1 MNRKSLG
8 SDCSPS
14 QQISGLV
21 TLSPVYQRKPAGQ
34 ADQAGGGCPHPDPL
48 LRAVF
53 ELAGLLRGRAQG
65 IGRDL
70 ALPPP
75 VAMALAQIS
84 GTISMRELG
93 QRLGCERSF
102 ITVIADEL
110 ERRALI
116 QREADHTD
124 RRVKNL
130 VLTPEGAAL
139 RARLDAEFF
148 AQLPWRRAL
157 DEDQRAS
164 LLAVMN
170 VLIQAEREAAVPAV
184 ADGLG

>member
-1 MNRKSLG
+1 M
-8 SDCSPS
+8 D
-14 QQISGLV
+14 
-21 TLSPVYQRKPAGQ
+21 QREPAGK
-34 ADQAGGGCPHPDPL
+34 AGWEGSACPHPDPI
-48 LRAVF
+48 LRAIL

-65 IGRDL
+65 IGKDL

-116 QREADHTD
+116 QREPDRAD

-139 RARLDAEFF
+139 RARLDSEFF
-148 AQLPWRRAL
+148 AQLPWQRAL
-157 DEDQRAS
+157 DADQRAS
-164 LLAVMN
+164 LLNVMN
-170 VLIQAEREAAVPAV
+170 LLIQAEQEAAAPALPG
-184 ADGLG
+184 AMTQAR

>member
-1 MNRKSLG
+1 M
-8 SDCSPS
+8 D
-14 QQISGLV
+14 
-21 TLSPVYQRKPAGQ
+21 QRKAAGPAGQ
-34 ADQAGGGCPHPDPL
+34 AGGACPHPDPILRAIFELSAL
-48 LRAVF
+48 LRD
-53 ELAGLLRGRAQG
+53 RAQG

-84 GTISMRELG
+84 STISMRELG

-102 ITVIADEL
+102 VTVIADEL
-110 ERRALI
+110 EHRGLV
-116 QREADHTD
+116 QREPDRTD

-130 VLTPEGAAL
+130 VLTPEGAAV
-139 RARLDAEFF
+139 RARLDSEFF

-164 LLAVMN
+164 LLNVMN
-170 VLIQAEREAAVPAV
+170 VLIQAEHDTTAPAQLEATTQAR
-184 ADGLG
+184 

>member
-1 MNRKSLG
+1 V
-8 SDCSPS
+8 D
-14 QQISGLV
+14 
-21 TLSPVYQRKPAGQ
+21 QRKPAGRVG
-34 ADQAGGGCPHPDPL
+34 QAGGACPHPDPI

-53 ELAGLLRGRAQG
+53 ELSALLRDRAQV

-110 ERRALI
+110 ERRALV
-116 QREADHTD
+116 QRQPDCTD

-139 RARLDAEFF
+139 RARLDSEFF

-164 LLAVMN
+164 LLNVMN
-170 VLIQAEREAAVPAV
+170 VLIQAEYDTAAPAQPEAVTQAR
-184 ADGLG
+184 

>member
-1 MNRKSLG
+1 V
-8 SDCSPS
+8 D
-14 QQISGLV
+14 
-21 TLSPVYQRKPAGQ
+21 QRRLAGREG
-34 ADQAGGGCPHPDPL
+34 QAGGACPHPDPILRAIFELSAL
-48 LRAVF
+48 LRD
-53 ELAGLLRGRAQG
+53 RAQG

-110 ERRALI
+110 ERRALV
-116 QREADHTD
+116 QREPDRTD

-130 VLTPEGAAL
+130 VLTAEGATL
-139 RARLDAEFF
+139 RARLDSEFF

-164 LLAVMN
+164 LLNVMN
-170 VLIQAEREAAVPAV
+170 VLIQAEYDTTAPAQPEAMTR
-184 ADGLG
+184 DR

>member
-1 MNRKSLG
+1 V
-8 SDCSPS
+8 D
-14 QQISGLV
+14 
-21 TLSPVYQRKPAGQ
+21 QRKPAGQ
-34 ADQAGGGCPHPDPL
+34 AGQGGSASPDPL

-53 ELAGLLRGRAQG
+53 ELAGLLRVRAQG
-65 IGRDL
+65 IGKDL
-70 ALPPP
+70 ALAPP

-110 ERRALI
+110 ERRALV
-116 QREADHTD
+116 QRELDRTD

-130 VLTPEGAAL
+130 VLTAEGAAL

-148 AQLPWRRAL
+148 AQLPWQRAL
-157 DEDQRAS
+157 DEDQRAN
-164 LLAVMN
+164 LLDVMN
-170 VLIQAEREAAVPAV
+170 ILIQAEREALPPCLTYR
-184 ADGLG
+184 GLPTRSDD

>member
-1 MNRKSLG
+1 M
-8 SDCSPS
+8 DEH
-14 QQISGLV
+14 
-21 TLSPVYQRKPAGQ
+21 KPAGQ
-34 ADQAGGGCPHPDPL
+34 AGQAGTACPHPDPI
-48 LRAVF
+48 LRAIF
-53 ELAGLLRGRAQG
+53 ELAGLLRGRAQD
-65 IGRDL
+65 IGKDL

-110 ERRALI
+110 ERRALVR
-116 QREADHTD
+116 REPDSTD

-130 VLTPEGAAL
+130 VLTPKGAAL
-139 RARLDAEFF
+139 RSRLDSEFF
-148 AQLPWRRAL
+148 AHLPWQRAL

-164 LLAVMN
+164 LLSVIN
-170 VLIQAEREAAVPAV
+170 ILIQAERETVSRSRLV
-184 ADGLG
+184 G

>member
-1 MNRKSLG
+1 M
-8 SDCSPS
+8 D
-14 QQISGLV
+14 QH
-21 TLSPVYQRKPAGQ
+21 KPAALAGQ
-34 ADQAGGGCPHPDPL
+34 AGTACPHPDPIL
-48 LRAVF
+48 GAIF

-65 IGRDL
+65 IGKDL

-116 QREADHTD
+116 QREPDRID

-139 RARLDAEFF
+139 RARLDSEFF
-148 AQLPWRRAL
+148 AHLPWQRAL

-164 LLAVMN
+164 LLNVMN
-170 VLIQAEREAAVPAV
+170 ILIQAERETAAPAV
-184 ADGLG
+184 TSPP

>member
-1 MNRKSLG
+1 V
-8 SDCSPS
+8 DEH
-14 QQISGLV
+14 
-21 TLSPVYQRKPAGQ
+21 KPAGQ
-34 ADQAGGGCPHPDPL
+34 AGQAGTACPHPDPI
-48 LRAVF
+48 LRAIF
-53 ELAGLLRGRAQG
+53 ELAGLLRGRAQD
-65 IGRDL
+65 IGKDL

-75 VAMALAQIS
+75 VAMALIG

-116 QREADHTD
+116 QREPDRTD

-139 RARLDAEFF
+139 RARLDSEFF
-148 AQLPWRRAL
+148 AHLPWQRAL

-164 LLAVMN
+164 LLSVIN
-170 VLIQAEREAAVPAV
+170 TLIQAERETAAPAV
-184 ADGLG
+184 TTAP

>member
-1 MNRKSLG
+1 VDQHEL
-8 SDCSPS
+8 
-14 QQISGLV
+14 
-21 TLSPVYQRKPAGQ
+21 AGQ
-34 ADQAGGGCPHPDPL
+34 AGQAGTACPHPDPI
-48 LRAVF
+48 LRAIF

-65 IGRDL
+65 IGKDL

-75 VAMALAQIS
+75 VAMALAQIN

-116 QREADHTD
+116 QREPDRTD

-139 RARLDAEFF
+139 RARLDSEFF
-148 AQLPWRRAL
+148 AYLPWQRAL

-164 LLAVMN
+164 LLN
-170 VLIQAEREAAVPAV
+170 VINTLIQAERETAAPAV
-184 ADGLG
+184 ISPP

>member
-1 MNRKSLG
+1 M
-8 SDCSPS
+8 DEH
-14 QQISGLV
+14 
-21 TLSPVYQRKPAGQ
+21 KPAGQ
-34 ADQAGGGCPHPDPL
+34 AGQAGTACPHPDPI
-48 LRAVF
+48 LRAIF
-53 ELAGLLRGRAQG
+53 ELAGLLRGRAQD
-65 IGRDL
+65 IGKDL

-116 QREADHTD
+116 QREPDRTD

-130 VLTPEGAAL
+130 GLTPEGAAL
-139 RARLDAEFF
+139 RARLDSEFF
-148 AQLPWRRAL
+148 AHLPWQRAL

-164 LLAVMN
+164 LLSVIN
-170 VLIQAEREAAVPAV
+170 TLIQAERETAAPAV
-184 ADGLG
+184 TTAP

>member
-1 MNRKSLG
+1 
-8 SDCSPS
+8 
-14 QQISGLV
+14 V
-21 TLSPVYQRKPAGQ
+21 
-34 ADQAGGGCPHPDPL
+34 CPHPDPI
-48 LRAVF
+48 LRAIF
-53 ELAGLLRGRAQG
+53 ELSGLLRGRAQG
-65 IGRDL
+65 IGKDL

-116 QREADHTD
+116 RREPDHTD

-130 VLTPEGAAL
+130 VLTQKGAAL
-139 RARLDAEFF
+139 RARLDTEFF
-148 AQLPWRRAL
+148 AQLPWQRAL

-164 LLAVMN
+164 LLDVMN
-170 VLIQAEREAAVPAV
+170 VLVQAEREAAPPAV

>member
-1 MNRKSLG
+1 VDR
-8 SDCSPS
+8 
-14 QQISGLV
+14 
-21 TLSPVYQRKPAGQ
+21 RKPAGRTGQ
-34 ADQAGGGCPHPDPL
+34 ASGACPHPDPILHAIFELSAL
-48 LRAVF
+48 LRD
-53 ELAGLLRGRAQG
+53 RAQG
-65 IGRDL
+65 IGKDL

-116 QREADHTD
+116 KREPDRTD

-139 RARLDAEFF
+139 RARLDGEFF

-164 LLAVMN
+164 LLDVLD
-170 VLIQAEREAAVPAV
+170 VLIQAEHDTAAPAQPEAMTEAS
-184 ADGLG
+184 

>member
-1 MNRKSLG
+1 MTGHLPARRSRPVAAGWHRKVPPERAARNYINLAIKQMNRKSLG
-8 SDCSPS
+8 SYCSPS
-14 QQISGLV
+14 QLISRLV
-21 TLSPVYQRKPAGQ
+21 TLSRVYQRKPAGQ
-34 ADQAGGGCPHPDPL
+34 TDQAGDGCPHPDPL

-116 QREADHTD
+116 QREPHHSD

-130 VLTPEGAAL
+130 VLTP
-139 RARLDAEFF
+139 
-148 AQLPWRRAL
+148 
-157 DEDQRAS
+157 
-164 LLAVMN
+164 
-170 VLIQAEREAAVPAV
+170 
-184 ADGLG
+184 

>member
-1 MNRKSLG
+1 ME
-8 SDCSPS
+8 
-14 QQISGLV
+14 
-21 TLSPVYQRKPAGQ
+21 QRKPAGQ
-34 ADQAGGGCPHPDPL
+34 AGQAGTACAHPDPI
-48 LRAVF
+48 LRAIF

-65 IGRDL
+65 IGKDL

-102 ITVIADEL
+102 VTVIADEL

-116 QREADHTD
+116 RREPDRSD

-139 RARLDAEFF
+139 RARLDSEFF
-148 AQLPWRRAL
+148 AHLPWQRAL
-157 DEDQRAS
+157 DQDQRAS
-164 LLAVMN
+164 LLDVIN
-170 VLIQAEREAAVPAV
+170 TLIQTERETAEPAMTSPP
-184 ADGLG
+184 